1 MTHLERTRRPI
12 RIAVDISIWLFQV
25 QAGKGGQNPELRTL
39 FFRLVRLLALPIH
52 PLFVYDGQHKPPFK
66 RGKSTAGR
74 SYGSAPIIHLSKK
87 LIDLFKFPR
96 HDAPGEAEA
105 ECARLQ
111 QEGIVDAVM
120 SDDVDALMF
129 GSTLTVMNFSRETT
143 ARTSGPATHVDCYRL
158 EDIHGMT
165 KNVGLSRAGM
175 ILFALLSG
183 GDYLPSGIPKCGGK
197 LAAEIA
203 RAGFGEDL
211 LELWSSGQSLDEWRQ
226 RLQYELEEN
235 ESGYF
240 QHKHKAVKIPD
251 DFPDPTILGFYAK
264 PIVSSD
270 EQIERLRHRLEGA
283 WDQEIDVLK
292 LRQFVAEAFDW
303 KYVSGARKVIRMLA
317 EPLVSYRLRLGQPVV
332 ARQFSANRDVPVMQ
346 RVYRNRKHFST
357 GGLSQLQLEMIPV
370 DVVGI
375 DLDLEEPNPPMS
387 QSTHLSSQSQKSQSI
402 EEAGDEEEAAEEE
415 LVTEPAIERPK
426 RRYSPYEPEKIW
438 VFETVARIGIPEVV
452 DRWEQEQAEKAAPKP
467 KKTPRPRKKKP
478 IDPTM
483 RPGEI
488 LRYATVTKPGSE
500 LIRRKQQLLEAAMA
514 EKSVNTS
521 AAPSA
526 QKKETRETVRQA

>member
-1 MTHLERTRRPI
+1 M
-12 RIAVDISIWLFQV
+12 
-25 QAGKGGQNPELRTL
+25 
-39 FFRLVRLLALPIH
+39 PIH
-52 PLFVYDGQHKPPFK
+52 PLFIYDGQHKPPFK

-87 LIDLFKFPR
+87 LIDLFRFPR

-111 QEGIVDAVM
+111 QAGVVDAVM

-129 GSTLTVMNFSRETT
+129 GSTLTVMNFSRETSS
-143 ARTSGPATHVDCYRL
+143 RTSGPATHVDCYRL
-158 EDIHGMT
+158 EDTHGMA

-175 ILFALLSG
+175 ILFAMLSG

-211 LELWSSGQSLDEWRQ
+211 LELVSSGQSLDEWRQ

-251 DFPDPTILGFYAK
+251 DFPDPTILSFYAN
-264 PIVSSD
+264 PFVSSD
-270 EQIERLRHRLEGA
+270 EQIERLRHRLESA
-283 WDQEIDVLK
+283 WDQEINVLE
-292 LRQFVAEAFDW
+292 LRRFVAEAFDW
-303 KYVSGARKVIRMLA
+303 KYVSGAKRVIRTLA

-332 ARQFSANRDVPVMQ
+332 ARQFSPNRDIPVMQ

-357 GGLSQLQLEMIPV
+357 DGLSQLQLEMVPV

-387 QSTHLSSQSQKSQSI
+387 QSVYLPSQSQKSQSN
-402 EEAGDEEEAAEEE
+402 EEAVEEEAVEAAEEE
-415 LVTEPAIERPK
+415 LVTEPAAERPR
-426 RRYSPYEPEKIW
+426 RRYNPYEPEKIW

-452 DRWEQEQAEKAAPKP
+452 DRWEQEQAEKAAPRP
-467 KKTPRPRKKKP
+467 KKTPRTRKKKP

-488 LRYATVTKPGSE
+488 LRYATITKPGSE
-500 LIRRKQQLLEAAMA
+500 LIRKKQQLLEAVAA
-514 EKSVNTS
+514 EKSTSTSTS

-526 QKKETRETVRQA
+526 SETDARQTVRPA